1 MSRRPDRRRI
11 KWPPVLVKARR
22 IVESYGDMLVT
33 LRQLFYRL
41 VSAQVIPNTRYYY
54 GRLSDLTA
62 EAPPTNSQAPL
73 LVSVFGRYPAADESG
88 RAL

>member
-1 MSRRPDRRRI
+1 MSRRPDRPRI

-41 VSAQVIPNTRYYY
+41 VSAQVIPNTTFYY
-54 GRLSDLTA
+54 GRLSDPTA
-62 EAPPTNSQAPL
+62 EVRPPTNSQTPL
-73 LVSVFGRYPAADESG
+73 LVSVRYPAADESG
-88 RAL
+88 RAS